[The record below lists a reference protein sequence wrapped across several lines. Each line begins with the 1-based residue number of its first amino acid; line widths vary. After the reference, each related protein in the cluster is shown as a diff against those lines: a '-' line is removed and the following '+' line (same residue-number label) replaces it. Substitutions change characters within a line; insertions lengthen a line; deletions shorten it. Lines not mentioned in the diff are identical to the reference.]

1 MLLNPCFRDVSRDH
15 QRRNGEHLDYYP
27 EELWLQYFEK
37 PPVPYAVRNLSVNLQ
52 NNCRDNP
59 KQGAEF
65 SGYYCVSGLCPRYG
79 WSDWDHEYPAGTS
92 DELPE
97 FGFVINAQN

>member
-1 MLLNPCFRDVSRDH
+1 MCLGITNGATANIWTTLLKSFGFSTLKSPLYHMPC
-15 QRRNGEHLDYYP
+15 G
-27 EELWLQYFEK
+27 
-37 PPVPYAVRNLSVNLQ
+37 NLSVNLQ

-97 FGFVINAQN
+97 FGFVINA